1 MRKTVAMRIPGD
13 GYLFGYPFFVSV
25 IPSTL
30 GSELINFFALTI
42 RS

>member
-1 MRKTVAMRIPGD
+1 MCKTVAMRIPGD

-30 GSELINFFALTI
+30 RFRTH
-42 RS
+42 